1 MVDKTLVRQ
10 FDVSAPD
17 KVWVTDITYIRT
29 QKGFAYL
36 AVVTD
41 LFSRRV
47 VGWSMQSRQTTDVV
61 HHALLLVT
69 WRRKPKAEVL
79 IHSDQG
85 SQFTGMDWA
94 AFLKAHHLE
103 DSGSRRGNFH
113 DNAAAESFFNLLKR
127 ERIRRRT
134 YRTRESQ
141 ARRVRLHRDVLQ
153 PGAQS
158 RA

>member
-1 MVDKTLVRQ
+1 MVVGKTIPRIVFR
-10 FDVSAPD
+10 SSS
-17 KVWVTDITYIRT
+17 I
-29 QKGFAYL
+29 
-36 AVVTD
+36 
-41 LFSRRV
+41 SRRV

-61 HHALLLVT
+61 LQALLMAT
-69 WRRKPKAEVL
+69 WRRKPKAKVL

-85 SQFTGMDWA
+85 SQFTSMDWA
-94 AFLKAHHLE
+94 FAVSLGPVAFPRSLLKAHDLE
-103 DSGSRRGNFH
+103 HSMSRRGNCH
-113 DNAAAESFFNLLKR
+113 DNAVAESFFNLLKR